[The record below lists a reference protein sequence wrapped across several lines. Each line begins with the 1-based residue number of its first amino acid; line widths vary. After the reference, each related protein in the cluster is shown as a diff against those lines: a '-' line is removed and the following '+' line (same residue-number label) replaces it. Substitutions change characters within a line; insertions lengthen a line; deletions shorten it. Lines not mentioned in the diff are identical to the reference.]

1 MNSAKT
7 IRIFVSSTFRDM
19 DTERDALRNLVEPRL
34 NEALSSYGIDV
45 KLVDLRHTVETNKK
59 LTTEQREQRVFQICM
74 DEIESCSPY
83 FIALI
88 GHRYGWIPD
97 LKKMGISE
105 KYEKLQREDFT
116 NGKDKI
122 SVTSYELLCGLFR
135 GNEINKR
142 SLVYLRNDD
151 SYGNVKPESRSD
163 YFENTEEAIAL
174 SMGLRDFLKRNFQ
187 ADGERK
193 ILKQYTLDPTG
204 ENKEELKKWCDHVYK
219 DIILMLNE
227 DIEKSQKLNSV
238 QAAHH
243 KYIQELVYNFRG
255 REEEIKRCLRFLDEG
270 KPCNI
275 ISTEE
280 GVGLSALLCKIYEIK
295 SQDPQNTC
303 IFVSDQASA
312 ELNSYADEVRYV
324 CEEIEYKTG
333 IKDEKH
339 EKRYTLSYLYFLT
352 KKCAKAKKKLILF
365 WDNYDNGPEGLN
377 YLYYETSPYPKT
389 TITTTKLS
397 DEELAQ
403 KENEDFV
410 NIVHISNFSQN
421 DVQEII
427 GNRRKSYVQSII
439 DKSSSRSPKWLS
451 MATTIYDNLNHVD
464 YQNIRVLTGTDKEG
478 NIDAY
483 ICELVSQFPDDV
495 EHLYEFWL
503 TKLSTLFGAD
513 FTNAYISAM
522 SITAGGWS
530 DSEMATV
537 IDYSEDWCIYF
548 RQMLGRQ
555 IIMPSDNGS
564 WSLMHSLKVIGLRKC
579 DSERIISIARRA
591 YNLLIHNN
599 IKNQYFK
606 GNMFVLSLVSR
617 EYNYCLEYL
626 IDYGNALEDW
636 LRGFLPQDLADMQLS
651 VWMESCPRIMEHSLS
666 NFIENNSFNKT
677 QVVGFIH
684 LLDNLSER
692 GYAKEHLIYSSK
704 LLNKLRDLD
713 PNNNNIDVSLAKAVI
728 YDSRYILNTSIQD
741 FLGAADDLT
750 QGIDIC
756 KKHLRNNSR
765 MQRLYLKLFRTKIM
779 MYDDPDIHLHSI
791 ENDVI
796 SLYEDGLIKIDPHD
810 TKTIMEYCS
819 LLNIAS
825 QDYMR
830 EGNIARAIH
839 FASMAIN
846 MCEDS
851 MPLFTHKTT
860 DFQDNW
866 QRWELQEKCLD
877 SVWLL
882 CRLHFEDKRIIGNKI
897 IDIVAKSLELCQ
909 EWSMQS
915 DVRPSL
921 HVKYYA
927 VTSCQ
932 IVLLSKAD
940 AIKAQEL
947 FDTGMLMMV
956 LMNDP
961 YNSVKKIDSN
971 CSYTISL
978 AWLLLSR
985 LYLMYIRNEEVITIH
1000 SSGLFDGENID
1011 ATTIYTIFGQIFM
1024 EWKKKDMTDP
1034 LLNVNYIYLYFSYY
1048 YAKILAKNEHIEKE
1062 QLVDLINTHVAIYNE
1077 CEQGSIMLI
1086 PRFRV
1091 ELLQMRS
1098 EKDEDN
1104 NVDYDDK
1111 GKFNIQIIED
1121 YYNEQNYLAAE
1132 ETCSE
1137 LIDNLSRMPQPDYTI
1152 LSRLYHIAGKIQS
1165 KKQVWF
1171 KAYTYLEKSVSSYE
1185 RAIKNKTIT
1194 VVPIQVYL
1202 DLANAYTQS
1211 DNTHS
1216 AIRVLSNALKRYEQ
1230 AGIDKTKEYTSLKQM
1245 LARLTA
1251 NKEIAPDNKETSEK
1265 PEQQSDFNIQKEKKK
1280 INFFRR
1286 LKQIIIGEK
1295 RNQA

>member
-19 DTERDALRNLVEPRL
+19 DTERDALRNLIEPRL
-34 NEALSSYGIDV
+34 NEALSKYSIDV

-59 LTTEQREQRVFQICM
+59 LTIEQREQRVFQICM

-97 LKKMGISE
+97 LKKMGIIE
-105 KYEKLQREDFT
+105 KYKKVQRDDFT

-122 SVTSYELLCGLFR
+122 SVTSYELLSGLFR

-151 SYGNVKPESRSD
+151 SYGNINPKSRSD
-163 YFENTEEAIAL
+163 YFENTEEGIAL

-187 ADGERK
+187 VDGERE
-193 ILKQYTLDPTG
+193 ILKRYTLDPTG
-204 ENKEELKKWCDHVYK
+204 EDKEELKKWCDHVYK
-219 DIILMLNE
+219 DIMLMLNE
-227 DIEKSQKLNSV
+227 DIEKSQKLNPV

-243 KYIQELVYNFRG
+243 KYIQGLVYNFQG
-255 REEEIKRCLRFLDEG
+255 RKEEIKRCLRFLDEG

-275 ISTEE
+275 ISTED
-280 GVGLSALLCKIYEIK
+280 GVGLSALLCKIYDIK
-295 SQDPQNTC
+295 SQAPQNTC
-303 IFVSDQASA
+303 VFVSDQASA
-312 ELNSYADEVRYV
+312 ELNSYADVVRYV

-333 IKDEKH
+333 IKDERHK
-339 EKRYTLSYLYFLT
+339 ERYTLSYLHFLT
-352 KKCAKAKKKLILF
+352 KKCAKAKKNLLLF
-365 WDNYDNGPEGLN
+365 WDNYDFGPEGLN
-377 YLYYETSPYPKT
+377 HLYYETSLFPKT
-389 TITTTKLS
+389 IITATKLS

-403 KENEDFV
+403 KEKENFI
-410 NIVHISNFSQN
+410 NIVHVSNFSKN

-427 GNRRKSYVQSII
+427 GNRRKSYVQSIV
-439 DKSSSRSPKWLS
+439 DRPGSRSPKWLS
-451 MATTIYDNLNHVD
+451 MAMTIYDNLNHFD
-464 YQNIRVLTGTDKEG
+464 YQNIRVLTGTDLEG
-478 NIDAY
+478 NIDTY
-483 ICELVSQFPDDV
+483 ICELVMQFPDDV
-495 EHLYEFWL
+495 DNLFGFWL
-503 TKLSTLFGAD
+503 TRLSTLFGTEFVND
-513 FTNAYISAM
+513 YISAM

-530 DSEMATV
+530 DSEIATI
-537 IDYSEDWCIYF
+537 IDYPEDWCIYF

-564 WSLMHSLKVIGLRKC
+564 WVLIHSLKVIGLKKC
-579 DSERIISIARRA
+579 DSERIVPIARKA

-599 IKNQYFK
+599 IKDQYFK

-626 IDYGNALEDW
+626 LDYGNALEDW
-636 LRGFLPQDLADMQLS
+636 LRGFKPQDLADMQLS
-651 VWMESCPRIMEHSLS
+651 VWMESCPHIMEQSLS
-666 NFIENNSFNKT
+666 SFIENNSFNET

-684 LLDNLSER
+684 LLDNLSKR
-692 GYAKEHLIYSSK
+692 GFTKEHLIYSSK

-713 PNNNNIDVSLAKAVI
+713 PNNNNVDMSLAKAVI
-728 YDSRYILNTSIQD
+728 YESRYILNTSIQD
-741 FLGAADDLT
+741 AKGAADDLT

-756 KKHLRNNSR
+756 KKHLRNNSQI
-765 MQRLYLKLFRTKIM
+765 QRLYLKLFTSKIM
-779 MYDDPDIHLHSI
+779 RFDDPNIHLHSI
-791 ENDVI
+791 EKDVL

-810 TKTIMEYCS
+810 TKTIVTYCS

-830 EGNIARAIH
+830 EGDIARAIH
-839 FASMAIN
+839 FASMAID

-860 DFQDNW
+860 DFQDDW

-897 IDIVAKSLELCQ
+897 IDIIAKSLKLCQ

-915 DVRPSL
+915 DKRPSL
-921 HVKYYA
+921 HVKFYA
-927 VTSCQ
+927 VTCCQ
-932 IVLLSKAD
+932 IMLLSKTD
-940 AIKAQEL
+940 AVKAQKL
-947 FDTGMLMMV
+947 FDTGMGMMV

-961 YNSVKKIDSN
+961 YNSIKKIDSN

-1000 SSGLFDGENID
+1000 AYGLFDGENID
-1011 ATTIYTIFGQIFM
+1011 ATTIDAIIDEISM
-1024 EWKKKDMTDP
+1024 EWNETDMPDP
-1034 LLNVNYIYLYFSYY
+1034 LLNVNYIYLYFSYIF
-1048 YAKILAKNEHIEKE
+1048 AKILAKKEHIEKKR
-1062 QLVDLINTHVAIYNE
+1062 LVDLINKHIEIYNK
-1077 CEQGSIMLI
+1077 CEQGNIMLI
-1086 PRFRV
+1086 PRFRI
-1091 ELLQMRS
+1091 ELQQMLS
-1098 EKDEDN
+1098 DN
-1104 NVDYDDK
+1104 DQDDNIDYDDK
-1111 GKFNIQIIED
+1111 CKFNIQIIED
-1121 YYNEQNYLAAE
+1121 YYNERNYKAAE
-1132 ETCSE
+1132 ESCSE
-1137 LIDNLSRMPQPDYTI
+1137 LIDKLSRMPQPDYTM
-1152 LSRLYHIAGKIQS
+1152 LSRLYHIAGKIQLE
-1165 KKQVWF
+1165 KHVWF

-1185 RAIKNKTIT
+1185 RAIKQDKTIT
-1194 VVPIQVYL
+1194 VVPIQVHL

-1230 AGIDKTKEYTSLKQM
+1230 AGRDKTKEYTSLKQM

-1251 NKEIAPDNKETSEK
+1251 NKESAPEKKETSAK
-1265 PEQQSDFNIQKEKKK
+1265 PQQQPDFSMQKGKKK
-1280 INFFRR
+1280 ISFFRR
-1286 LKQIIIGEK
+1286 LKLIIIGE
-1295 RNQA
+1295 

>member
-19 DTERDALRNLVEPRL
+19 DTERDALRNLIEPRL
-34 NEALSSYGIDV
+34 NEALSKYSIDV
-45 KLVDLRHTVETNKK
+45 KLIDLRHTVETSKK
-59 LTTEQREQRVFQICM
+59 LTIEQREQRVFQICM

-105 KYEKLQREDFT
+105 KYEKVQRDDFT

-122 SVTSYELLCGLFR
+122 SVTSYELLSGLFR

-142 SLVYLRNDD
+142 SLVYLRNND
-151 SYGNVKPESRSD
+151 SYGKVKPENRSD
-163 YFENTEEAIAL
+163 YFEDTEEGIAL

-187 ADGERK
+187 AGGERE

-204 ENKEELKKWCDHVYK
+204 EDKAELKKWCDHVYK
-219 DIILMLNE
+219 DIMLMLDE
-227 DIEKSQKLNSV
+227 DIEKSEKLNPV

-243 KYIQELVYNFRG
+243 KYIQGLVYNFQG

-275 ISTEE
+275 ISTED
-280 GVGLSALLCKIYEIK
+280 GVGLSALLCKIYDIK
-295 SQDPQNTC
+295 SKDPKNTC
-303 IFVSDQASA
+303 VFVSNQASA
-312 ELNSYADEVRYV
+312 ELNSYEDEVRYV
-324 CEEIEYKTG
+324 CKEIEHKAG
-333 IKDEKH
+333 IKDERHKD
-339 EKRYTLSYLYFLT
+339 RYTLLYLDFLT
-352 KKCAKAKKKLILF
+352 KKCAKAKKNLILF
-365 WDNYDNGPEGLN
+365 WDNYDIGPEWLN
-377 YLYYETSPYPKT
+377 HLYYETSLYPKT

-397 DEELAQ
+397 DKELAQ
-403 KENEDFV
+403 KEKEGFV
-410 NIVHISNFSQN
+410 NIVHIGNFSQN

-427 GNRRKSYVQSII
+427 GNRRKSYVQSIV
-439 DKSSSRSPKWLS
+439 DRPSSRNPQWLS

-464 YQNIRVLTGTDKEG
+464 YQNIRVLTGTDQEG

-495 EHLYEFWL
+495 EHLFGFWL
-503 TKLSTLFGAD
+503 SKLSVLFGTD
-513 FTNAYISAM
+513 FANAYISAM

-530 DSEMATV
+530 DSEIAAV
-537 IDYSEDWCIYF
+537 IGYPEDWCIYF

-564 WSLMHSLKVIGLRKC
+564 WVLIQLLKVIGLRKC
-579 DSERIISIARRA
+579 DSERIVPIARRA

-599 IKNQYFK
+599 IKDQYFK

-626 IDYGNALEDW
+626 ADYGNALEDR
-636 LRGFLPQDLADMQLS
+636 LRGFKPQDLADMQLS
-651 VWMESCPRIMEHSLS
+651 VWMESCPRIMEQSLS
-666 NFIENNSFNKT
+666 DFIENNPFNRT

-692 GYAKEHLIYSSK
+692 GFTKEHLIYSSK

-713 PNNNNIDVSLAKAVI
+713 PNNNNADVSLARAVI
-728 YDSRYILNTSIQD
+728 YENRHKLNESIKD
-741 FLGAADDLT
+741 ARRGAADDLT

-765 MQRLYLKLFRTKIM
+765 IQLLYLKLFRLKIM
-779 MYDDPDIHLHSI
+779 KYVDPNIQLHSI
-791 ENDVI
+791 EKDVI
-796 SLYEDGLIKIDPHD
+796 SLYEDGVIKIDPHE
-810 TKTIMEYCS
+810 TETIVEYCS
-819 LLNIAS
+819 LLDIAS
-825 QDYMR
+825 QSYMR
-830 EGNIARAIH
+830 EGDIARAVH
-839 FASMAIN
+839 FASVAID

-851 MPLFTHKTT
+851 MPLFTHETT
-860 DFQDNW
+860 DFQDDW
-866 QRWELQEKCLD
+866 QRWTLQEKCLD

-897 IDIVAKSLELCQ
+897 IDIIAKSLKLCQ
-909 EWSMQS
+909 EWSMRS
-915 DVRPSL
+915 DERPSL

-927 VTSCQ
+927 VTCCQ
-932 IVLLSKAD
+932 IVLLSKTD
-940 AIKAQEL
+940 AVKAQEL
-947 FDTGMLMMV
+947 FDTGMRMMV

-961 YNSVKKIDSN
+961 HNSIKRIDSAH
-971 CSYTISL
+971 SYTISL

-985 LYLMYIRNEEVITIH
+985 LYLMYIRDEEVVTIH
-1000 SSGLFDGENID
+1000 AYGLFDGKNMD
-1011 ATTIYTIFGQIFM
+1011 ATTIDAIFDEISM
-1024 EWKKKDMTDP
+1024 EWNETDVPSP
-1034 LLNVNYIYLYFSYY
+1034 LLNVNYIYLYFSYI
-1048 YAKILAKNEHIEKE
+1048 YAKILAKNEHVEKKR
-1062 QLVDLINTHVAIYNE
+1062 LVDLINKHVAAYNKF
-1077 CEQGSIMLI
+1077 EQGNVMLI
-1086 PRFRV
+1086 PRFRK
-1091 ELLQMRS
+1091 ELQQMLS
-1098 EKDEDN
+1098 GNDQDDN
-1104 NVDYDDK
+1104 NDYDDK

-1121 YYNEQNYLAAE
+1121 YYNERNYKAAE
-1132 ETCSE
+1132 ETCME
-1137 LIDNLSRMPQPDYTI
+1137 LIDKLSRMPQQDYTM

-1165 KKQVWF
+1165 EKQVWF
-1171 KAYTYLEKSVSSYE
+1171 KAYTYLERSVNCYE
-1185 RAIKNKTIT
+1185 RAIKQKKTIS

-1230 AGIDKTKEYTSLKQM
+1230 AGMDKTKEYTSLKHV

-1251 NKEIAPDNKETSEK
+1251 NKESAPENKEMSAK
-1265 PEQQSDFNIQKEKKK
+1265 PQQQPDFSMQKEKKK
-1280 INFFRR
+1280 ISFFRR
-1286 LKQIIIGEK
+1286 LKLIIIGE
-1295 RNQA
+1295 